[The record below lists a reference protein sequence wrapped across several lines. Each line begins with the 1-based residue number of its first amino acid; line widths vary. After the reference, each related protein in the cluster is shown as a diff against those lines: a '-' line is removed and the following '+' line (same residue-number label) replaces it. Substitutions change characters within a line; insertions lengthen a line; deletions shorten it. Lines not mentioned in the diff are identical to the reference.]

1 MSTLYFDMDG
11 TLANFYGV
19 ENWLDYLQRGD
30 VYPYENAKTL
40 MHFSTLARFL
50 NQIQKKGYKLGI
62 CSWLS
67 KNSTIEFEIAVTY
80 AKLKWLEKHLPSVS
94 FDEIKI
100 IKYGTPKHKACC
112 DYGFLF
118 DDEEKNRKE
127 WELSGKGIA
136 FDEKNIFKIL
146 KLFS

>member
-19 ENWLDYLQRGD
+19 ENWLDYLQKED

-40 MHFSTLARFL
+40 MHFSTLARLL

-80 AKLKWLEKHLPSVS
+80 AKLKWLEEHLPSVS

-100 IKYGTPKHKACC
+100 IKYGTPKYKACC